1 MLDFNEKFLYSIY
14 NNCRIR
20 KVQTIMMYKIDKIDH
35 QIVDLLMVDGRVSA
49 AEIARNIG
57 GISERVVRYRI
68 DRMISERVIRVC
80 AIPDPKTL
88 GYAVVADVFIE
99 ADANLIQEIAGQLVA
114 YEFISYVACSI
125 GEKDI
130 SVQVIARDTD
140 EVFRLAMDV
149 IGKIPGIRKTTT
161 SIVPITLK
169 DVYDWKIPDSVW
181 RQDEG

>member
-1 MLDFNEKFLYSIY
+1 
-14 NNCRIR
+14 
-20 KVQTIMMYKIDKIDH
+20 MYKIDKTDH
-35 QIVDLLMVDGRVSA
+35 QIVELLMVDGRASA

-68 DRMISERVIRVC
+68 DRMIAEGIIRIC
-80 AIPDPKTL
+80 AIPDPKAL

-99 ADANLIQEIAGQLVA
+99 ADANLIQEIARQLVA

-130 SVQVIARDTD
+130 SVQVVARDSD
-140 EVFRLAMDV
+140 EVFRLATDV
-149 IGKIPGIRKTTT
+149 IGKIPGVRKTTT

-169 DVYDWKIPDSVW
+169 DVYDWKIPDPVW
-181 RQDEG
+181 QSGEG

>member
-1 MLDFNEKFLYSIY
+1 
-14 NNCRIR
+14 
-20 KVQTIMMYKIDKIDH
+20 MYKIDKIDH
-35 QIVDLLMVDGRVSA
+35 QIVELLMVDGRVSA

-68 DRMISERVIRVC
+68 DRMISEGIIRIC
-80 AIPDPKTL
+80 AIPDPKAL

-99 ADANLIQEIAGQLVA
+99 ADANMIQEIARQLVA

-130 SVQVIARDTD
+130 SVQVIARDSD
-140 EVFRLAMDV
+140 EVFRLATDV

-181 RQDEG
+181 QQGED

>member
-1 MLDFNEKFLYSIY
+1 
-14 NNCRIR
+14 
-20 KVQTIMMYKIDKIDH
+20 MYKIDKIDH
-35 QIVDLLMVDGRVSA
+35 QIVELLMVDGRASA

-68 DRMISERVIRVC
+68 DRMIAEGIIRIC
-80 AIPDPKTL
+80 AIPDPKAL

-99 ADANLIQEIAGQLVA
+99 ADANLIQEIARQLVA

-130 SVQVIARDTD
+130 SVQVVARDSD
-140 EVFRLAMDV
+140 EVFRLATDV

-169 DVYDWKIPDSVW
+169 DVYDWKIPDPVW
-181 RQDEG
+181 QSGEG